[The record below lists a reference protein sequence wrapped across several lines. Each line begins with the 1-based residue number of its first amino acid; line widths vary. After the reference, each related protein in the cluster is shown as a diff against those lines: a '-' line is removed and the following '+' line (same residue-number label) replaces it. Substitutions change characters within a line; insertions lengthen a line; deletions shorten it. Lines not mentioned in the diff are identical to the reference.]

1 MGVTE
6 SKWKHD
12 CEHIIGCMV
21 GWSDGILPIKRFE
34 SLIVD
39 LHSISLHLKK
49 QADCKDAPL

>member
-34 SLIVD
+34 SLIADFELD
-39 LHSISLHLKK
+39 LSPFKK